1 MSRYIAFLR
10 AINVGGSRTLKMD
23 TLRQLFESIGL
34 AKVETFIASGNV
46 VFETTSRSPQALES
60 KIENTLRAALGY
72 EVATF
77 IRTDAQVAAIAHYQ
91 PFRKSESDAGNVHV
105 IFLAEPLDARCRQEV
120 VGLSTD
126 GDEFH
131 VHERE
136 IYWLRRKNS
145 SGYNFAMPRLEKII
159 DQPFTIRGTS
169 TLKKLAEKYCK

>member
-10 AINVGGSRTLKMD
+10 AINVGGSHTLKMD
-23 TLRQLFESIGL
+23 TLRQLFGSLGL
-34 AKVETFIASGNV
+34 ANVETFIASGNV
-46 VFETTSRSPQALES
+46 VFETTSRTPRALES

-72 EVATF
+72 EVAIF
-77 IRTDAQVAAIAHYQ
+77 IRTDAQVAAIAQYD
-91 PFRKSESDAGNVHV
+91 PFRESERDAGNVHV
-105 IFLAEPLDARCRQEV
+105 IFLAGPLSAGCRQEV
-120 VGLSTD
+120 VGLRTD

-159 DQPFTIRGTS
+159 DQPFTIRGMR
-169 TLKKLAEKYCK
+169 TLKQLAAKYCK